1 MELVEGALESL
12 DTPFCEYIDFKVIYG
27 FPADIRPIPG
37 HMAHESNLAGK
48 RPDTQAKG
56 LEGLLL
62 PKNTSRCN
70 MVPIF
75 GLLAPLLLKKHPF
88 FTIFEISKFSSNF
101 LGARNFYQVRN
112 FYGI

>member
-37 HMAHESNLAGK
+37 HMAHESNLAGN
-48 RPDTQAKG
+48 RPDTQSKG

-70 MVPIF
+70 MVLIF

-88 FTIFEISKFSSNF
+88 SRFLKF
-101 LGARNFYQVRN
+101 RNFRRI
-112 FYGI
+112 F